1 MPKAAG
7 SKIAGGAKAA
17 DLSQVVNAMTI
28 DVEDYF
34 HVAAFSSVIKPSHW
48 GGERYPLRA
57 QVNTERVLTILDEH
71 DVKAT
76 FFVLGWVAQQCP
88 AIVRS
93 IVNEGGHEVASHGYF
108 HQRANRQSRQAFYD
122 DVVRSKKLL
131 EDIGGQ
137 AVLGYRAPSFPLIPV
152 TRGAFE
158 VLKALGFCLFQ

>member
-7 SKIAGGAKAA
+7 SKIAGAKAA

-48 GGERYPLRA
+48 GERYPLRA

-76 FFVLGWVAQQCP
+76 FFLYWDGWLSNAL
-88 AIVRS
+88 
-93 IVNEGGHEVASHGYF
+93 
-108 HQRANRQSRQAFYD
+108 QSLDQ
-122 DVVRSKKLL
+122 
-131 EDIGGQ
+131 
-137 AVLGYRAPSFPLIPV
+137 
-152 TRGAFE
+152 
-158 VLKALGFCLFQ
+158 